1 MFLFSK
7 GRGTVKPERTAHWS
21 VLGLTQTFATLTTFI
36 NLYNALIKM
45 IAASSVSCLI
55 VNAGV
60 LKEILKVF
68 WKQIKDHFYSITIEY
83 TDLLQLE
90 SVLIK
95 LW

>member
-21 VLGLTQTFATLTTFI
+21 VLGLTQTFAALTTFI

-83 TDLLQLE
+83 TDLSHLE